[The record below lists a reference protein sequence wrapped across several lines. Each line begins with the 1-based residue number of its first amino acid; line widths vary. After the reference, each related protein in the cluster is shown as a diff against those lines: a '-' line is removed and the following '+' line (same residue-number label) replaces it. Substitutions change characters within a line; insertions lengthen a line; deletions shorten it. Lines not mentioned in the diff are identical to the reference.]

1 MVIVTLYNELL
12 YLFSASV
19 PEAENII
26 YEALERKRPIRTF
39 AEDLSFNLSHK
50 NIGKGD
56 RHFSAH
62 GGSVCL
68 KVVTSIELK

>member
-12 YLFSASV
+12 YVFSASV
-19 PEAENII
+19 PEAENIV
-26 YEALERKRPIRTF
+26 YEALENERPIRAF
-39 AEDLSFNLSHK
+39 AEDLCFNLCHK

-68 KVVTSIELK
+68 KVVTSTELE

>member
-1 MVIVTLYNELL
+1 MSSMKHLKTKGLYVLL
-12 YLFSASV
+12 LT
-19 PEAENII
+19 IC
-26 YEALERKRPIRTF
+26 
-39 AEDLSFNLSHK
+39 FNLCHK

-68 KVVTSIELK
+68 KVVTSIELE

>member
-12 YLFSASV
+12 YVFSVSV
-19 PEAENII
+19 PEAENVV
-26 YEALERKRPIRTF
+26 YGALENEITICAF
-39 AEDLSFNLSHK
+39 AEDLCFNLGHK
-50 NIGKGD
+50 NIGKCD

-68 KVVTSIELK
+68 KVVTSIELE